1 MTSSMTALGKT
12 MGCWLFANPIS
23 VTFQGARI
31 ALVALGL
38 AGSVF
43 SGQGVTWALSQQEV
57 SEISQMGTAQGRS
70 AEEMR
75 RLIEHAERLEAQGL
89 PPGPFLDKIKEGLAK
104 GVEPNRMDSVLTK
117 MATNLETANG
127 LLKETSGSPQ
137 LSPMSRARS
146 LEVLSEAL
154 GRGVSP
160 DEVRSMR
167 QAPGNTEMRPEQL
180 AYGAKGLALM
190 KEGGVPAEA
199 RQNLMASAVRSGFDS
214 PSLLNLGREVKE
226 RREFR
231 ENPAR
236 FRELQSA
243 VERGDS
249 VEKFLGKQR
258 SLHDPSRLERRGQD
272 RPGSPQKLERL
283 QRPDRP
289 QATDRQSS
297 PEPQTRPDRPDGIER
312 QKRLD
317 HPEGADRSAR
327 PDRPVRPERPVQP
340 DRPDRIERQER
351 LDKPDRADRSARPD
365 LPVRPER
372 PVRPDRPDRI
382 ERQERLDKPD
392 RADRQAPPDRPLRPD
407 SPARPDHPLRPDRP
421 PERPDRPDRPDVA
434 EPPQHK

>member
-1 MTSSMTALGKT
+1 MSACLQVS
-12 MGCWLFANPIS
+12 
-23 VTFQGARI
+23 RI

-38 AGSVF
+38 GSVF
-43 SGQGVTWALSQQEV
+43 SGQSMTWALSQQEV
-57 SEISQMGTAQGRS
+57 SEISQMGAAQGRS
-70 AEEMR
+70 AEEMQR
-75 RLIEHAERLEAQGL
+75 FIEHAERLESQGL
-89 PPGPFLDKIKEGLAK
+89 PSGPLLDKIKEGLAK

-117 MATNLETANG
+117 MSTNLESADG
-127 LLKETSGSPQ
+127 LLKETSGFQQ

-146 LEVLSEAL
+146 LEVLSEAI

-160 DEVRSMR
+160 EEVRTMR

-236 FRELQSA
+236 VRELQSA

-351 LDKPDRADRSARPD
+351 LDKPDRADR
-365 LPVRPER
+365 
-372 PVRPDRPDRI
+372 
-382 ERQERLDKPD
+382 
-392 RADRQAPPDRPLRPD
+392 QAPPDRPLRPD
-407 SPARPDHPLRPDRP
+407 PPARPDRPLRPDRP
-421 PERPDRPDRPDVA
+421 PDRPDRPDRPDVA
-434 EPPQHK
+434 EQPQHK

>member
-1 MTSSMTALGKT
+1 MTALGKT
-12 MGCWLFANPIS
+12 MGCWLSASPMS
-23 VTFQGARI
+23 ACLQVSRI

-38 AGSVF
+38 GSVF
-43 SGQGVTWALSQQEV
+43 SGQSMTWALSQQEV
-57 SEISQMGTAQGRS
+57 SEISQMGAAQGRS
-70 AEEMR
+70 AEEMQR
-75 RLIEHAERLEAQGL
+75 FIEHAERLESQGL
-89 PPGPFLDKIKEGLAK
+89 PSGPLLDKIKEGLAK

-117 MATNLETANG
+117 MSTNLESADG
-127 LLKETSGSPQ
+127 LLKETSGFQQ

-146 LEVLSEAL
+146 LEVLSEAI

-160 DEVRSMR
+160 EEVRTMR

-236 FRELQSA
+236 VRELQSA

-340 DRPDRIERQER
+340 NRPDRIERQER
-351 LDKPDRADRSARPD
+351 LDKPAQADRSARPD

-407 SPARPDHPLRPDRP
+407 PPARPDRPLRPDRP
-421 PERPDRPDRPDVA
+421 PDRPDRPDRPDVA
-434 EPPQHK
+434 EQPQHK